1 MKEKRTSREQPA
13 GSGEVPC
20 RESGPRRSDM
30 DKLELWEKICAFVD
44 AGEDIPD
51 DLLAL
56 AEEIDPL
63 LGDDNA
69 LKVRNE
75 LLH

>member
-1 MKEKRTSREQPA
+1 
-13 GSGEVPC
+13 
-20 RESGPRRSDM
+20 M

>member
-13 GSGEVPC
+13 GFGEAPC
-20 RESGPRRSDM
+20 RESGPRRSGM